1 MSFQGDVRGIGLAEL
16 LQGLARGR
24 KEGTLTLTAKGG
36 LRCVIGIE
44 DGKAWLM
51 PDPDEDPNSWR
62 ERVRDAWADD
72 PEFTVDVPRL
82 EQVARASRTE
92 VMYALLDGGGVHFRF
107 EPGVLPERKTRLAED
122 GADRTEVHGQP
133 LQVEFLLLEYARVT
147 DELESRGA
155 AAHMRADYVPCIQ
168 DLQMLTAAPPHLV
181 EQCNG
186 NSTVQE
192 IADRLGWPLRQ
203 ARLELARPL
212 ANGGLRLAHHIE
224 VLRLA
229 LYELERKQ
237 FARAG
242 TRLTLWT
249 RIAPPGPFVPEDAE
263 ALSNEWLAGRLTA
276 ALRTMHMRDVRCILR
291 RLDHALDNPNAT
303 LVHWTEAARM
313 TRMDRIVR
321 LRHAAAQLRAEGD
334 QCKLEPRDLLDLA
347 RDLRDHG
354 SAWRSAPALM
364 MAAHRQPQST
374 SQRLEL
380 GMGFVAARR
389 ADDAGAWV
397 VTACTEILNQGH
409 ADRVLSPLRQLLELD
424 PRNRDARLL
433 LTRAKRASTSTKR
446 LRRNLLIGTA
456 IVALAG
462 GTAFVKVQ
470 GDRQREARIGEVRRL
485 LEDPVQGLEALE
497 THFANDPTPE
507 VADLR
512 RELEERLRTL
522 EFQMR
527 SAWLD
532 EFHKVQKLA
541 QSGDPVMVPELLAAL
556 PRPPKTRLLTEAWP
570 DRHDVL
576 VGLVQRLESE
586 VTILGTPSARAP
598 QQAVTEQRVLA
609 QLKALKLMVDDD
621 DRKAKA
627 TAEYYAA
634 LEALEQLIAR
644 REETRSVEAFERER
658 RTKVEEN
665 DRLLELARASDQR
678 GEFARALRHYDEIVA
693 RDVTGKVRKV
703 LAGEID
709 LVRKKVAAVEGAR
722 KLALEGSH
730 RAAYELLA
738 DAFETA
744 SGVMLPFQVETLPP
758 GASVRVS
765 GKTVRKT
772 PFTIEGTFD
781 DTWDLVFELE
791 GFERKA
797 MQVAGPQ
804 DVRVLLSRA
813 TERCFE
819 TDGRVEAVPTPIGA
833 DHIVVDR
840 TGGIARIG
848 TSGVLWQTEIQTLSG
863 MARAP
868 VEMPGR
874 PGRLLFVT
882 ETGSAWLLNPAD
894 GALEGPWELGS
905 PPVLGPATVG
915 DEVLLVLRNGK
926 LARWRS
932 SLRPAL
938 EDVGPV
944 APLSDD
950 YRFGAT
956 FGSKVVFGREQS
968 NGTVDSLTG
977 RWRAAI
983 DGDTLLVSRP
993 GEPASV
999 FPVARHGAWTYLAW
1013 SPPTPDAP
1021 DGRLWLADLAGVR
1034 AVVP

>member
-62 ERVRDAWADD
+62 DRVRDAWADD
-72 PEFTVDVPRL
+72 PEFTVDIPRL

-122 GADRTEVHGQP
+122 GAERTVVHGQP
-133 LQVEFLLLEYARVT
+133 LQVEYLLLEYARVT

-155 AAHMRADYVPCIQ
+155 AAHMRSDYVPCIQ
-168 DLQMLTAAPPHLV
+168 DLQVLAAAPPHLV

-192 IADRLGWPLRQ
+192 IADRLGWPVRQ

-224 VLRLA
+224 VLHLA

-242 TRLTLWT
+242 TRLSLWT
-249 RIAPPGPFVPEDAE
+249 RIAPAGPFVPEDAE
-263 ALSNEWLAGRLTA
+263 ALSNEWIAGRLTA

-291 RLDHALDNPNAT
+291 RLDHALANPNAT

-321 LRHAAAQLRAEGD
+321 LRHAAAQLRAEGEH
-334 QCKLEPRDLLDLA
+334 CKLEPRDLLDLA
-347 RDLRDHG
+347 RDLREHG

-389 ADDAGAWV
+389 PDDAGPWV

-409 ADRVLSPLRQLLELD
+409 ADRVLAPLRQLLELD
-424 PRNRDARLL
+424 PRNRFARQL
-433 LTRAKRASTSTKR
+433 LTRAKRASTGTKR
-446 LRRNLLIGTA
+446 LRRNLLIGGA
-456 IVALAG
+456 IVSLAA
-462 GTAFVKVQ
+462 GTAFIKVQ
-470 GDRQREARIGEVRRL
+470 GDRERDGHIAEVRRL
-485 LEDPVQGLEALE
+485 LEDPLQGLEALE
-497 THFANDPTPE
+497 IHFANDPSPE
-507 VADLR
+507 VSDLR

-541 QSGDPVMVPELLAAL
+541 QSGDPVMVPDLLAAL
-556 PRPPKTRLLTEAWP
+556 PRPPRTRLLTEAWP
-570 DRHDVL
+570 DRQDVL
-576 VGLVQRLESE
+576 VGLVQRMEGE

-598 QQAVTEQRVLA
+598 QQAATEQRVLG
-609 QLKALKLMVDDD
+609 QVKALKLKVSED

-627 TAEYYAA
+627 TAEYYAS

-644 REETRSVEAFERER
+644 REQDRSVESFEHER
-658 RTKVEEN
+658 RSNLEEN
-665 DRLLELARASDQR
+665 DRLLELARASDKR
-678 GEFARALRHYDEIVA
+678 GDFARALRHYDEIIA
-693 RDVTGKVRKV
+693 RDGTGKVRRV
-703 LAGEID
+703 LTSEIE

-730 RAAYELLA
+730 RKAYELLV
-738 DAFETA
+738 DAFNSA
-744 SGVMLPFQVETLPP
+744 SGVMLPFRVETLPP
-758 GASVRVS
+758 GASVSVDR
-765 GKTVRKT
+765 KTVRKT

-781 DTWDLVFELE
+781 NTWDLVFLLD
-791 GFERKA
+791 GFEPKA
-797 MQVAGPQ
+797 MQVVGPQ
-804 DVRVLLSRA
+804 NVRVLLSRA
-813 TERCFE
+813 KERSFE
-819 TDGRVEAVPTPIGA
+819 TTGRVEAMPTPIGS

-840 TGGIARIG
+840 SGAIARIG
-848 TSGVLWQTEIQTLSG
+848 AAGVHWQTEIQTLSG

-882 ETGSAWLLNPAD
+882 ETGSAWLLDPLD

-944 APLSDD
+944 APLGDG

-956 FGSKVVFGREQS
+956 FGAKIVFGREQS
-968 NGTVDSLTG
+968 KGTIDSPTG
-977 RWRAAI
+977 NWRATI
-983 DGDTLLVSRP
+983 DGETLLVSRP
-993 GEPASV
+993 GDPASV
-999 FPVARHGAWTYLAW
+999 FPVARHGPWTYIAWT
-1013 SPPTPDAP
+1013 PPTTDAP

-1034 AVVP
+1034 AIVP